1 MFILLIVFVLS
12 YYKVL
17 SLFVHFITKTTTSFE
32 FCRKVNYICQLNMEI
47 SHDDD
52 SLIVKFSIN

>member
-1 MFILLIVFVLS
+1 MFILLIVFVKI

-17 SLFVHFITKTTTSFE
+17 SLFVHFITKTTSFE